1 MMGEMSVIERAMIGW
16 GPRSPRRFGLALG
29 GGGVIGGMYEVGAI
43 AALEQRLNGAGRPFD
58 LYVGCSAGSVVACLL
73 AGGIR
78 ASEIYEILDRD
89 LPDPLNFRRNAV
101 FASGA
106 FRRAA
111 GRFGQLVWAFGKNAM
126 SAIRMSIP
134 DMLARAERDLP
145 AGFFNLAALECFVRE
160 GFAARGLT
168 NRFSALPRRL
178 LIPAVDLDRAERVVF
193 GRNGLGE
200 VAISHAVAASSAI
213 PGFFEPYGIN
223 GRDYVDGG
231 VGFTGHADLAAD
243 EGADVVLVVN
253 PLVPSLFTST
263 IPMRMRGVYSIM
275 EQASRIYSQNLLS
288 LGMDVLAVRYP
299 RTQFYLLEPPRDCE
313 LLFGPSMGFEAS
325 RKALRFG
332 YESTCAWLA
341 GPGAPLVRSLTEAAE
356 HAGAV

>member
-1 MMGEMSVIERAMIGW
+1 MSVMERAMSRW
-16 GPRSPRRFGLALG
+16 RPRPPRRFGLALA

-43 AALEQRLNGAGRPFD
+43 AALEERLDGAGRGFD

-73 AGGIR
+73 AAGIR
-78 ASEIYEILDRD
+78 ATDIYRILDED

-101 FASGA
+101 FASDA
-106 FRRAA
+106 FRGAA
-111 GRFGQLVWAFGKNAM
+111 ARFGKLVWAFGKNAM
-126 SAIRMSIP
+126 SAFRMSIP

-145 AGFFNLAALECFVRE
+145 SGFFNLAALERFIRE

-200 VAISHAVAASSAI
+200 VPISHAVAASSAI
-213 PGFFEPYGIN
+213 PGFFEPYAID

-243 EGADVVLVVN
+243 EGAEVVLVVN
-253 PLVPSLFTST
+253 PLVP
-263 IPMRMRGVYSIM
+263 
-275 EQASRIYSQNLLS
+275 
-288 LGMDVLAVRYP
+288 
-299 RTQFYLLEPPRDCE
+299 
-313 LLFGPSMGFEAS
+313 
-325 RKALRFG
+325 
-332 YESTCAWLA
+332 
-341 GPGAPLVRSLTEAAE
+341 
-356 HAGAV
+356 